1 VKTVIK
7 KLRWQILVVV
17 VTLLVVAVLLFIP
30 DVGGPQTFLPKPAEG
45 GVYTEGLV
53 GSLSRLNPL
62 LDQNNS
68 ADRDINRLLFA
79 SLMTYDAS
87 GLPQP
92 GLADSWGV
100 SQDGTI
106 YNFSIRS
113 NAVWHD
119 GTPVSVDDI
128 TFTLDLIKSDSS
140 MFPADVRAMWKQV
153 QIKKL
158 NDKTIQFILPEPFA
172 PFLDYLTF
180 GLLPKHILDGTSAD
194 QLPAATF
201 NLAPVGSGPY
211 RFDRLIVENGKV
223 AGVEL
228 RAFDRYYGRKAY
240 IDQVIFRYYPSA
252 SAALDAY
259 RQGQVLGIS
268 QLTPDILQQ
277 ALAEPTLNVYTGRLP
292 ELSLVLFNLN
302 NPEVPFLQDAKL
314 RRALLIGLNRS
325 QIVSKLLS
333 GQAIVADGPLFP
345 GSWAYYDGVEHLDYD
360 PTAATNLLKS
370 AEYKIPAAGG
380 NVRAD
385 KNGKLLEFSLLYPDD
400 ALHASIAQ
408 VIQTDW
414 ALLGVKVNLEAVAY
428 DSLVND
434 RLTARTYQA
443 ALIDLNL
450 MRTPDPDPYPF
461 WHQSEITGGQNYS
474 QWDNRTASEYIEQ
487 ARVNPHF
494 DARARLYRNFQVIFA
509 KELPA
514 LPLYYPVYSYGIS
527 ETIRNA
533 QMPPLFDTSD
543 RFQTISDWY
552 LVTRRALEQTA
563 QPTIQQTVQPTP

>member
-1 VKTVIK
+1 MIK

-17 VTLLVVAVLLFIP
+17 VTLLVVAVLLFTP
-30 DVGGPQTFLPKPAEG
+30 GTGGQPIFSPKPAEG

-53 GSLSRLNPL
+53 GALSRLNPL
-62 LDQNNS
+62 LDRNNS

-79 SLMTYDAS
+79 SLVTFDAR

-106 YNFSIRS
+106 YNFSLRA

-128 TFTLDLIKSDSS
+128 TFTIDLIKSDAS
-140 MFPADVRAMWKQV
+140 MYPADVREMWKQI

-158 NDKTIQFILPEPFA
+158 SDKTIQFILPEPFA

-180 GLLPKHILDGTSAD
+180 GLLPRHILDGTSAE
-194 QLPAATF
+194 QLASATF

-211 RFDRLIVENGKV
+211 RFSRLIVENGKV
-223 AGVEL
+223 TGVEL
-228 RAFDRYYGRKAY
+228 RAFDQYFGRKAY

-259 RQGQVLGIS
+259 RQGQVLAVS
-268 QLTPDILQQ
+268 QITPDILQQ
-277 ALAEPTLNVYTGRLP
+277 ALSEPTLNVYTGRLP

-314 RRALLIGLNRS
+314 RRALLAGLNRS
-325 QIVSKLLS
+325 EIVSKLLA

-345 GSWAYYDGVEHLDYD
+345 GTWAYYDGIEHLDYD
-360 PTAATNLLKS
+360 PTAATGLLKS

-380 NVRAD
+380 DVRAD
-385 KNGKLLEFSLLYPDD
+385 KDGKKLEFTLLYPDD
-400 ALHASIAQ
+400 ALHASIAK
-408 VIQTDW
+408 VIQTNW

-428 DSLVND
+428 DTLVND
-434 RLTARTYQA
+434 RLSSRTYQA

-474 QWDNRTASEYIEQ
+474 NWDNRTASEYIEQ
-487 ARVNPHF
+487 ARVNPDF
-494 DARARLYRNFQVIFA
+494 NARARLYRNFQVIFA

-527 ETIRNA
+527 ETVRNA

-543 RFQTISDWY
+543 RFLTISDWY
-552 LVTRRALEQTA
+552 LVTRRALELTA
-563 QPTIQQTVQPTP
+563 QPTVQQTVQPTP

>member
-1 VKTVIK
+1 MIK

-17 VTLLVVAVLLFIP
+17 VTLAVVAVLLFTP
-30 DVGGPQTFLPKPAEG
+30 EPGQRVFEPKPSEG

-68 ADRDINRLLFA
+68 ADRDINRLLFGA
-79 SLMTYDAS
+79 LVSFDAR

-128 TFTLDLIKSDSS
+128 TFTLGLIQDDSS
-140 MFPADVRAMWKQV
+140 LFPADVREMWKQV

-158 NDKTIQFILPEPFA
+158 NDKTVQFILPEPFA

-180 GLLPKHILDGTSAD
+180 GLLPKHILEGVPAD
-194 QLPAATF
+194 QLASAPF
-201 NLAPVGSGPY
+201 NLAPVGNGPY
-211 RFDRLIVENGKV
+211 RFERLIVEGGQV

-228 RAFDRYYGRKAY
+228 RAFDKFYGQKAF
-240 IDQVIFRYYPSA
+240 IDQVIFRYYPTA
-252 SAALDAY
+252 QAALDAY
-259 RQGQVLGIS
+259 RQGQVLAVS
-268 QLTPDILQQ
+268 QLTSDVLPQ
-277 ALAEPTLNVYTGRLP
+277 ALTEPTLNVYTGRLP
-292 ELSLVLFNLN
+292 ELSMVIFNLN
-302 NPEVPFLQDAKL
+302 NPEVPYLKDAKL
-314 RRALLIGLNRS
+314 RRALLMGLNRQ
-325 QIVSKLLS
+325 QIVDKLLA
-333 GQAIVADGPLFP
+333 GQAILADGPLFP
-345 GSWAYYDGVEHLDYD
+345 GTWAYYEKIEHVDYD
-360 PTAATNLLKS
+360 PTAATNLMKN

-380 NVRAD
+380 DVRSD
-385 KNGKLLEFSLLYPDD
+385 KDGKALEFSLLYPDD

-408 VIQTDW
+408 VIQTNW
-414 ALLGVKVNLEAVAY
+414 AQLGVKVNLEAVAY

-434 RLTARTYQA
+434 RLVSRNFQA
-443 ALIDLNL
+443 ALVDLNL
-450 MRTPDPDPYPF
+450 MRSPDPDPYPF
-461 WHQSEITGGQNYS
+461 WHQSEATGGQNYS

-487 ARVNPHF
+487 ARVTPDFN
-494 DARARLYRNFQVIFA
+494 ARARLYRNFQVIFA

-514 LPLYYPVYSYGIS
+514 LPLYYPVYSYGVS
-527 ETIRNA
+527 QTVRNA

-543 RFQTISDWY
+543 RFLTFSNWY
-552 LVTRRALEQTA
+552 LVTRRALEETA
-563 QPTIQQTVQPTP
+563 KPTP

>member
-1 VKTVIK
+1 MIK

-17 VTLLVVAVLLFIP
+17 VTLLVVAVLLFTP
-30 DVGGPQTFLPKPAEG
+30 EPGQQVFSPKPAEG

-79 SLMTYDAS
+79 SLVTFDAR
-87 GLPQP
+87 GLPLP

-106 YNFSIRS
+106 YNFSIRPS
-113 NAVWHD
+113 AVWHD
-119 GTPVSVDDI
+119 GTPVSVADI
-128 TFTLDLIKSDSS
+128 IFTIDLIKSDSS
-140 MFPADVRAMWKQV
+140 LFPADVREMWKLV
-153 QIKKL
+153 EIKKL
-158 NDKTIQFILPEPFA
+158 NDKTVQFVLPEPFA

-180 GLLPKHILDGTSAD
+180 GLLPKHILDGTPAD
-194 QLPAATF
+194 QLAASAF

-211 RFDRLIVENGKV
+211 RFERLIVENGQV

-228 RAFDRYYGRKAY
+228 RAFDKYFGHKAF
-240 IDQVIFRYYPSA
+240 IDQVIFRYYPNA

-259 RQGQVLGIS
+259 RQGQVLAIS
-268 QLTPDILQQ
+268 QITPDILPQ
-277 ALAEPTLNVYTGRLP
+277 ALAEPALNLYTGRLP
-292 ELSLVLFNLN
+292 ELSLVMFNLN
-302 NPEVPFLQDAKL
+302 NPEVPFLQDAKM
-314 RRALLIGLNRS
+314 RRALLVGLNRQ
-325 QIVSKLLS
+325 QIVDKLLA

-345 GSWAYYDGVEHLDYD
+345 GTWAYYEKIEHLNYD
-360 PTAATNLLKS
+360 PTAAISLLKS

-380 NVRAD
+380 DIRENKD
-385 KNGKLLEFSLLYPDD
+385 GLLLELSLLYPDD
-400 ALHASIAQ
+400 SLHASIAQ
-408 VIQTDW
+408 LIQTNW
-414 ALLGVKVNLEAVAY
+414 AQLGVKVNLEALPY

-434 RLTARTYQA
+434 RLVSRNYQV

-450 MRTPDPDPYPF
+450 MRSPDPDPYPF

-487 ARVNPHF
+487 ARVTPDFN
-494 DARARLYRNFQVIFA
+494 ARARLYRNFQVIFS

-514 LPLYYPVYSYGIS
+514 LPLYFPVYSYGVS
-527 ETIRNA
+527 ETVRNA

-543 RFQTISDWY
+543 RFLTIADWY
-552 LVTRRALEQTA
+552 LVTRRALDQTS
-563 QPTIQQTVQPTP
+563 QPTP

>member
-1 VKTVIK
+1 MIK
-7 KLRWQILVVV
+7 KLRWQILVVI
-17 VTLLVVAVLLFIP
+17 VTFLVVAVLLFTP
-30 DVGGPQTFLPKPAEG
+30 EPGQQVFTPLPAEG

-79 SLMTYDAS
+79 SLVTFDAH
-87 GLPQP
+87 GLPLP
-92 GLADSWGV
+92 ALADSWGV

-119 GTPVSVDDI
+119 GIPVSVGDI
-128 TFTLDLIKSDSS
+128 TFTLDLIKSDAS
-140 MFPADVRAMWKQV
+140 MFPADVREMWKLV
-153 QIKKL
+153 QIKEL
-158 NDKTIQFILPEPFA
+158 NEKTIQFILPEPFA

-180 GLLPKHILDGTSAD
+180 GLLPKHILEGTPAD
-194 QLPAATF
+194 QLASAAF

-211 RFDRLIVENGKV
+211 RFERLIVENGQV

-228 RAFDRYYGRKAY
+228 RAFDNFYGRKAY

-259 RQGQVLGIS
+259 RQGQVLAIS
-268 QLTPDILQQ
+268 QITPDILPQ
-277 ALAEPTLNVYTGRLP
+277 ALAEPTLNLYTSRLP
-292 ELSLVLFNLN
+292 ELSLVFFNLN
-302 NPEVPFLQDAKL
+302 NPEVTFLQDANL
-314 RRALLIGLNRS
+314 RRALLVGLNRQ
-325 QIVSKLLS
+325 QIADKLLA
-333 GQAIVADGPLFP
+333 GQAIVADGPILP
-345 GSWAYYDGVEHLDYD
+345 STWAYYENIEHLDYD
-360 PTAATNLLKS
+360 PIAATNLLKN

-380 NVRAD
+380 EVRTNKD
-385 KNGKLLEFSLLYPDD
+385 GKPLEFSLLYPDD
-400 ALHASIAQ
+400 RLHASIAQ
-408 VIQTDW
+408 VIQANW
-414 ALLGVKVNLEAVAY
+414 AQLGVKVTLEAVAY
-428 DSLVND
+428 DTLVNE
-434 RLTARTYQA
+434 RLVSRTYQA

-487 ARVNPHF
+487 ARVNP
-494 DARARLYRNFQVIFA
+494 DYTARARLYRNFQVIFA

-514 LPLYYPVYSYGIS
+514 LPLYFPVYSYGVS
-527 ETIRNA
+527 ETVRNA

-543 RFQTISDWY
+543 RFLTISDWY
-552 LVTRRALEQTA
+552 LITRRALEQTA
-563 QPTIQQTVQPTP
+563 QPTP